1 MKNWWIFTIFYFL
14 ATIFMVFKLNNDIF
28 VTDKNG
34 TIIIFLIMYF
44 VLFLGYII
52 FKKIKER
59 KNKNMDKLFNE

>member
-1 MKNWWIFTIFYFL
+1 
-14 ATIFMVFKLNNDIF
+14 MVFKLNNDIF